1 MRERRT
7 NTPKKNKPVMML
19 WSMSLVMW
27 RKADRIEWS
36 EIEVDLQGDRC
47 FTIIPGFREG
57 SGSDGKKR
65 QLKKTV
71 PDLNLLKKDFLTGPE
86 RGWSRRL

>member
-1 MRERRT
+1 
-7 NTPKKNKPVMML
+7 MML

-71 PDLNLLKKDFLTGPE
+71 PDLNLLKRFLDRTREGVE
-86 RGWSRRL
+86 QAAVAGDQ

>member
-1 MRERRT
+1 MCERKE
-7 NTPKKNKPVMML
+7 NKHPEKNKPVMML

-57 SGSDGKKR
+57 SGSDGEKR

-71 PDLNLLKKDFLTGPE
+71 PDLNLLKKI
-86 RGWSRRL
+86 S